1 MNRLRK
7 KEVLLFGILLLTA
20 AAVWTISSTRKDS
33 RRHGSIRITVDGKP
47 YGTYSLADEQIIR
60 INTTNTCRI
69 RNGKAKMTGATCPDH
84 LCMHQQA
91 IDSRGGMIICLPNK
105 VIIDGIPSLQEA
117 TDALIP
123 DAISG

>member
-1 MNRLRK
+1 MNRMRK
-7 KEVLLFGILLLTA
+7 KEALFFGILLLMA
-20 AAVWTISSTRKDS
+20 AAAWAVSSKQKDG
-33 RRHGSIRITVDGKP
+33 RRYGSIRITVGGKP
-47 YGTYSLADEQIIR
+47 YGSYSLADEQIIR
-60 INTTNTCRI
+60 INATNTCRI

-105 VIIDGIPSLQEA
+105 VIIEGIPSLQEA